1 MSEEIL
7 KALMQLFALVSS
19 PNQNEENRRNVVRN
33 YLSLQLNSKR
43 VEEHLALYDLFIHEQ
58 EIKLRETSRL
68 KKRYAASS
76 VKILRIA
83 TAINEELTH
92 YQKLIVIVQL
102 LEFLNSGRRGVSA
115 MEIEFANTIADTFNI
130 ISEEYF
136 EIYAFITDNFK
147 NQAPGKNLLIISGNK
162 EHKDKNGYLYREH
175 LKNELRIL
183 NIHSGNLMLLKS
195 KEASD
200 LTINGQIIQPNK
212 VHYMRPGSSLRH
224 RRATPVTYTTISS
237 QFYTNQQ
244 KEPILF
250 EAKGISFTYAKSLN
264 GLQSMNFTSGSGSL
278 VGIMGDSGAGK
289 TTLINLLTG
298 ILKPQSGT
306 ITINGVD
313 IHNNP
318 QRIKGLIGYVSQD
331 DLLIEDLTVY
341 QNLYYNATLCFD
353 HISKPNIKR
362 KVLSLLKALG
372 LYEIRDMKVGN
383 PLNKKI
389 SGGQRKRLNIALEL
403 IREPAVMFMDEP
415 TSGLSSRDSE
425 NIMDLL
431 KELALKGKLIFVVI
445 HQPSSDI
452 FKMFDQ
458 LLVLDSGGYLI
469 YDGDAVEAINHFK
482 NCINH
487 INKEENECPACG
499 NVSPEQILT
508 IVSSNILDEYGNPT
522 GERRI
527 SAGEWHQMFESSPKN
542 EANENIIVPE
552 RLPEINFKIPGKLK
566 QSFIFIK
573 RDIHAKLSN
582 AQYLIINL
590 LESPLLAFMLASLIL
605 YFEANSSNA
614 HGYIFSQNPNLTVYI
629 IISVIIAIF
638 IGLSVSAE
646 EIISDRKILKRES
659 FLNLSRLS
667 YLSSKFI
674 LLSIISAIQTALFV
688 LVGNSVMEIQDM
700 GWHYWLIL
708 FSSSVFANLLGL
720 NISDSFKKTV
730 NIYILIPFLIIP
742 QLILS
747 GVFVNYDQ
755 LNPRLSSTKGI
766 PWYGELITA
775 RWAFE
780 ALSVHQFNGNKYQL
794 EFSTF
799 ERLKSQSTY
808 IKDYWIPEMMN
819 QINRREKANANEKRR
834 IDKLIANELSKH
846 QNSTSKEFPV
856 ELLIDASSMVND
868 TGLLDYLEKL
878 KTFYIQLFNKADEA
892 METHKRAIIAEKGE
906 EYLIELKEAHY
917 NENLERFVRRSNDP
931 FIARIVVLEEEMI
944 QKFDPIYMKPSHP
957 FIKAHFLAPMK
968 NIGRNAYDTFAVNLL
983 VIWVLNTILFLLLYS
998 CALKRLLNFS
1008 YPFRKANDDNDSE
1021 TATKELTN

>member
-33 YLSLQLNSKR
+33 YLALQLNSKR

-58 EIKLRETSRL
+58 EIKLRETSKL

-92 YQKLIVIVQL
+92 YQKLIVLIQL
-102 LEFLNSGRRGVSA
+102 LEFLNSGRRGVAA

-130 ISEEYF
+130 KSEEYF
-136 EIYAFITDNFK
+136 EIYAFVTDNFK
-147 NQAPGKNLLIISGNK
+147 NQAPGKNLLIISGSI
-162 EHKDKNGYLYREH
+162 EHNERPGYLYREH
-175 LKNELRIL
+175 LQNELRIL
-183 NIHSGNLMLLKS
+183 NVHSGNLMLLKS
-195 KEASD
+195 KKASD
-200 LTINGQIIQPNK
+200 LTINGQIIQPLK
-212 VHYMRPGSSLRH
+212 VHFMRPGSSLRH
-224 RRATPVTYTTISS
+224 RRATPITYTTIAS
-237 QFYTNQQ
+237 QFYISQQ

-250 EAKGISFTYAKSLN
+250 EAKNISFTYAKSVN
-264 GLQSMNFTSGSGSL
+264 GLQPMNFTSGSGSL

-298 ILKPQSGT
+298 ILKPQVGS
-306 ITINGVD
+306 ISINGVD
-313 IHNNP
+313 IHHNP
-318 QRIKGLIGYVSQD
+318 QKIKGLIGYVSQD

-341 QNLYYNATLCFD
+341 QNLYYNAKLCFD

-362 KVLSLLKALG
+362 KVLTLLKALG
-372 LYEIRDMKVGN
+372 LYEIRTMKVGN

-431 KELALKGKLIFVVI
+431 KELALKGKLVFVVI

-482 NCINH
+482 HCINH
-487 INKEENECPACG
+487 INKEENECPVCG

-527 SAGEWHQMFESSPKN
+527 SASEWHQMFDLSDKPELHEK
-542 EANENIIVPE
+542 AIVPD

-566 QSFIFIK
+566 QSYIFIK
-573 RDIHAKLSN
+573 RDVHAKLSN
-582 AQYLIINL
+582 AQYLFINL
-590 LESPLLAFMLASLIL
+590 LESPLLAFILASLIL
-605 YFEANSSNA
+605 YFEVGSGNSK
-614 HGYIFSQNPNLTVYI
+614 GYVFSQNPNLTVYI

-674 LLSIISAIQTALFV
+674 LLAVISAIQAALFV
-688 LVGNSVMEIQDM
+688 LVGNSVMEIRGM
-700 GWHYWLIL
+700 GWYYWLIL

-780 ALSVHQFNGNKYQL
+780 AISVHQFNNNKYQQ
-794 EFSTF
+794 EFSTH
-799 ERLKSQSTY
+799 ERLKSQATY
-808 IKDYWIPEMMN
+808 IKDYWIPEMTN
-819 QINRREKANANEKRR
+819 QLNKREKSTNEQERKR
-834 IDKLIANELSKH
+834 IDRLIINELTKH
-846 QNSTSKEFPV
+846 QKNVPIGFPD
-856 ELLIDASSMVND
+856 ELLVEVPLIVNSGHKD
-868 TGLLDYLEKL
+868 LMDHLEKL
-878 KTFYIQLFNKADEA
+878 KSFYIQLFNKADEA
-892 METHKRAIIAEKGE
+892 LEARKKEIIANNGE
-906 EYLIELKEAHY
+906 DYLNELKETHH

-931 FIARIVVLEEEMI
+931 FVDRLVVLEDELV
-944 QKFDPIYMKPSHP
+944 QKFDPIYMKPTHP
-957 FIKAHFLAPMK
+957 FVKAHFLAPEK
-968 NIGRNAYDTFAVNLL
+968 NIGQEAYNTYSVNLL
-983 VIWVLNTILFLLLYS
+983 VIWILNAILFLLLYS
-998 CALKRLLNFS
+998 SALKRLLGFS
-1008 YPFRKANDDNDSE
+1008 YTFRKKN
-1021 TATKELTN
+1021 L

>member
-58 EIKLRETSRL
+58 EIKLRETSKL

-92 YQKLIVIVQL
+92 YQKLIVLIQL

-115 MEIEFANTIADTFNI
+115 MEIEFTNTIADTFNI
-130 ISEEYF
+130 KSEEYF

-147 NQAPGKNLLIISGNK
+147 NQAPGKNLLIISGNAA
-162 EHKDKNGYLYREH
+162 HKDCNGYLYREH
-175 LKNELRIL
+175 LQNELRIL
-183 NIHSGNLMLLKS
+183 NVHSGNLMLLKS
-195 KEASD
+195 KKASD
-200 LTINGQIIQPNK
+200 LTINGQIIQPHK

-224 RRATPVTYTTISS
+224 RRATPITYTTIAS
-237 QFYTNQQ
+237 QFYISQH
-244 KEPILF
+244 KEPIHF
-250 EAKGISFTYAKSLN
+250 EARDISFTYDKSVN
-264 GLQSMNFTSGSGSL
+264 GLQSLNFTSGSGSL

-298 ILKPQSGT
+298 ILKPQSGS
-306 ITINGVD
+306 ISINGVD
-313 IHNNP
+313 IHQNP
-318 QRIKGLIGYVSQD
+318 QKVKGLIGYVSQD

-425 NIMDLL
+425 NILDLL
-431 KELALKGKLIFVVI
+431 KELALKGKLVFVVI

-482 NCINH
+482 NCVNH
-487 INKEENECPACG
+487 INKEENECPTCG

-527 SAGEWHQMFESSPKN
+527 SASEWHQMFSASNRTEKPQK
-542 EANENIIVPE
+542 AVFADK
-552 RLPEINFKIPGKLK
+552 LPEINFKIPGKLK

-573 RDIHAKLSN
+573 RDVHAKLSN

-590 LESPLLAFMLASLIL
+590 LESPLLAFILSSLIL
-605 YFEANSSNA
+605 YFEVGSDNPK
-614 HGYIFSQNPNLTVYI
+614 GYVFSQNPNLTVYI

-659 FLNLSRLS
+659 FLNLSRWS

-674 LLSIISAIQTALFV
+674 LLAFISAIQTALFV
-688 LVGNSVMEIQDM
+688 LVGNSIMEIHGM

-747 GVFVNYDQ
+747 GVFINYDQ

-780 ALSVHQFNGNKYQL
+780 AISVHQFNNNKYQE
-794 EFSTF
+794 EFLTH
-799 ERLKSQSTY
+799 ERLKSQATY
-808 IKDYWIPEMMN
+808 MKDYWVPEMKN
-819 QINRREKANANEKRR
+819 QIAKREKTTNPNEKKR
-834 IDKLIANELSKH
+834 INGLIINELIKH
-846 QNSTSKEFPV
+846 QKSIPVGFPNVLLVDAPILGNSDRKD
-856 ELLIDASSMVND
+856 LLN
-868 TGLLDYLEKL
+868 YLEKL
-878 KTFYIQLFNKADEA
+878 KTFYIQLFKKADEA
-892 METHKRAIIAEKGE
+892 LEEHKKKIIAANGE
-906 EYLIELKEAHY
+906 DYLYELKANHY

-931 FIARIVVLEEEMI
+931 FIDRIAVLENELV
-944 QKFDPIYMKPSHP
+944 QKFDPIYMKPTHP
-957 FIKAHFLAPMK
+957 FVKAHFLAPVK
-968 NIGRNAYDTFAVNLL
+968 NIGQKSFSTYSINLWIIWILNAF
-983 VIWVLNTILFLLLYS
+983 LFLLLYIG
-998 CALKRLLNFS
+998 ALKRLLTFS
-1008 YPFRKANDDNDSE
+1008 YKFGSKN
-1021 TATKELTN
+1021 T